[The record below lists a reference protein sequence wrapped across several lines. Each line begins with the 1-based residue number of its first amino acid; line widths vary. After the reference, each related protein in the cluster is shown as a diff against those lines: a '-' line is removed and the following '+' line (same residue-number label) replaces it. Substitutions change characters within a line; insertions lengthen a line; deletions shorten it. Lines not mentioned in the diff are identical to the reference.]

1 MAHAAA
7 SSCIQTVRHL
17 INMCW
22 DYNGT
27 DASPSMPVNHTDA
40 CLHLAPQN
48 SPASSASAYA
58 HPTAG
63 ITRLTGNRML
73 PTPEARATMHKQ
85 RFPDIL
91 SAQQLQGL
99 QQLPQSD
106 ARSEPRR
113 RRWASLQT
121 ATAARQQRHLKAA
134 NHTLCRHHSVT
145 VPTQH
150 CTNILTALCLQGLRQ
165 QLQSVVRSWPVGKAP
180 HQQTA
185 PGCC

>member
-1 MAHAAA
+1 MALM
-7 SSCIQTVRHL
+7 HL
-17 INMCW
+17 PAC
-22 DYNGT
+22 
-27 DASPSMPVNHTDA
+27 PSTILTHVCTSLPKIPQHPVLYAYAHPT
-40 CLHLAPQN
+40 
-48 SPASSASAYA
+48 ASAYA

-73 PTPEARATMHKQ
+73 PTPEARATMHEQ

-106 ARSEPRR
+106 ARPEPRR

-134 NHTLCRHHSVT
+134 NHTHQQTLCKRHSVT